1 MTEIH
6 SALILLLF
14 LLQAMSPWLLSF
26 TPMVKCHLAS
36 RFSSCQQCYNVPYL
50 SLNMFL
56 GGDQRDRDSATAYS
70 KNIDSFTFRKFIRR
84 QTKCKVFWVSL
95 LIWPGMSVEMVA
107 MLLASVIQGQVVA
120 VYNTE
125 KQEAC
130 RDWDQDRE
138 TPQSTSSP
146 QTASFQ
152 QTVCYSQRGANT
164 LFFISCYIWI
174 FILNM
179 AKHI

>member
-1 MTEIH
+1 
-6 SALILLLF
+6 
-14 LLQAMSPWLLSF
+14 
-26 TPMVKCHLAS
+26 
-36 RFSSCQQCYNVPYL
+36 
-50 SLNMFL
+50 
-56 GGDQRDRDSATAYS
+56 
-70 KNIDSFTFRKFIRR
+70 
-84 QTKCKVFWVSL
+84 
-95 LIWPGMSVEMVA
+95 

-138 TPQSTSSP
+138 TPQSMSSP